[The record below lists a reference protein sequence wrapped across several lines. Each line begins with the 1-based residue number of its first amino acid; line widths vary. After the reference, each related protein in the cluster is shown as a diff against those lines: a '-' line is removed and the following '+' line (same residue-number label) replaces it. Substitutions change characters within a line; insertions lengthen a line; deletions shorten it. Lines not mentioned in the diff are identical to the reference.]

1 MQGRSRQDRELLDAG
16 EMAGHLVPA
25 GSVFAFLA
33 EHRREL
39 FPDSFTADLFASRTG
54 RPSLPADLVGS
65 VLVLQAL
72 YDLADGQAAGALKF
86 GIPWKV
92 ACGPSLTQVSFEP
105 LTLVYLRKRSAESS

>member
-25 GSVFAFLA
+25 GGMFAFLA
-33 EHRREL
+33 EHRAEL
-39 FPDSFTADLFASRTG
+39 FPGSFTADLFGSRTG

-72 YDLADGQAAGALKF
+72 HDCRTGMR
-86 GIPWKV
+86 P
-92 ACGPSLTQVSFEP
+92 T
-105 LTLVYLRKRSAESS
+105 R

>member
-1 MQGRSRQDRELLDAG
+1 VTAGSVFLPAVCSMFWDDLLMQGRSRLDRELLDAG

-39 FPDSFTADLFASRTG
+39 FADEFISGLSDSRTG
-54 RPSLPADLVGS
+54 RPSLSADLAGS

-72 YDLADGQAAGALKF
+72 YDFCRTGR
-86 GIPWKV
+86 PPV
-92 ACGPSLTQVSFEP
+92 
-105 LTLVYLRKRSAESS
+105 R